1 MKNKFSKMMFSVVT
15 ALALTVSTAFGA
27 TVNIEINTANY
38 GSEISWDLT
47 DGSGT
52 ILASD
57 TAGSYGNYGT
67 YTTTVTAPDGCYS
80 MNMYDSWGDGWN
92 GGTYSISDS
101 ATGQIYA
108 TGGLTTGAFG
118 TDAVCWGPLGC
129 TDPGATNYD
138 ASAIVDDGSCT
149 YSSCT
154 NVTLTMND
162 SWGDGW
168 NGNTFVLTNSSGIAI
183 MTSTLASGSTGVD
196 SACIADDCYTITC
209 GGGSYAS
216 EVSWTLTDDSGN
228 VLASGGSPYT
238 GGTLCLPAVFGCTDS
253 IANNYN
259 SSATI
264 DDGSCTYNLGCTDPA
279 ATNYDSTATVDDGSC
294 TYASCSNVTLNM
306 VDSYGDGWNGNVFT
320 MTNSAGI
327 VVMSSTLASG
337 LTGVD
342 SACIADDCYTI
353 TCDGGAWQGEVSWT
367 LIDDA
372 TGNVLASGGAPSSGI
387 TICLPAV
394 FGCMDIFADN
404 YDPLATI
411 NSGCLYTGCMDPN
424 ATNYCATCNVSDS
437 TLCTYPVCNA
447 LDFSDNFE
455 AANLAGNGWTTLT
468 GTQSSVVL
476 STSNVISDT
485 VSLVHSGGDVSWGA
499 TPATEA
505 DAFAYTDYVS
515 SSQICID
522 MSGSSSI
529 VNMTL
534 DADLQSYFGSAYTWF
549 RVFANGVQ
557 LADAN
562 GSAVYNNTDVN
573 GVNTYTYDLSAF
585 AGQSQVYI
593 KFEASCKYG
602 PGSGYTAW
610 NNVVIDDINV
620 FNVTPCTYYGVAVD
634 YAFDASCNGGADGT
648 ASASVLN
655 SNGTDAY
662 SWTDASGAVVSTS
675 AVATGLAAG
684 TYTCTVTDSA
694 NGCSASTTA
703 TIGEPTAISA
713 SAVVVDAT
721 SPINTDGA
729 VNLSVSGGSPCYN
742 GTADTLDS
750 WDGTT
755 EYIYSAAAT
764 GTTTYFDVTASNASG
779 INGITL
785 RGVYGGTG
793 NIEVWTRTGTAD
805 GNCQSSAGWTL
816 NTSMPNTVAVNGT
829 AVYIPLMSAIGLEA
843 GDVVGIAIHSPTT
856 HYFTLGGTAAFGST
870 HASDAN
876 LAVSTGAICANG
888 PAFGGSAFLGSATAS
903 YDADVLLHYSGA
915 SYTYAWSNGATTQN
929 VSGLGMG
936 PISATITDCNGC
948 TSTWSGFVAANVVN
962 GCTDPNASNYD
973 PLANTD
979 DGSCT
984 YPGCTDSLATNF
996 DPNANLSDSSCT
1008 YDCAYYGWS
1017 DEINIEVFTDLYA
1030 SEASWELIN
1039 VSTGDT
1045 LAAVATGTYTSSAT
1059 FNYTVCADAGCYI
1072 VNYYDTWG
1080 DGWVD
1085 FNGTQ
1090 GYILAT
1096 DANGDTLGYAA
1107 PSGASS
1113 GSYGISLGGAVCISG
1128 CTGFI

>member
-38 GSEISWDLT
+38 GVEISWDLT

-57 TAGSYGNYGT
+57 TAGAYGNYGT
-67 YTTTVTAPDGCYS
+67 YTTTVTAPDGCYN

-92 GGTYSISDS
+92 GGTYTITDS
-101 ATGQIYA
+101 ATGQIYGS
-108 TGGLTTGAFG
+108 GGLVSGLYG
-118 TDAVCWGPLGC
+118 TDVVCWGPLGC
-129 TDPGATNYD
+129 TDPAATNYD
-138 ASAIVDDGSCT
+138 ANAIVDDGSCT

-183 MTSTLASGSTGVD
+183 MSSTLASGSTGTD
-196 SACIADDCYTITC
+196 AACLADDCYTITC
-209 GGGSYAS
+209 GGGSFAS
-216 EVSWTLTDDSGN
+216 EVSWILTDDATGS

-238 GGTLCLPAVFGCTDS
+238 GATLCLPAVFGCTDA
-253 IANNYN
+253 IANNYDSTAN
-259 SSATI
+259 V
-264 DDGSCTYNLGCTDPA
+264 DDGSCIYNLGCTDPG

-320 MTNSAGI
+320 LTNSVGT
-327 VVMSSTLASG
+327 VVMSSTLATG
-337 LTGVD
+337 LTGID

-353 TCDGGAWQGEVSWT
+353 SCDGGAWQGEVSWT

-372 TGNVLASGGAPSSGI
+372 TGNVLASGGAPSTGV

-411 NSGCLYTGCMDPN
+411 NSGCLYTGCTDPN
-424 ATNYCATCNVSDS
+424 ATNYCATCNVPDS
-437 TLCTYPVCNA
+437 TLCTYPICNA

-455 AANLAGNGWTTLT
+455 AANLAGNGWTTLA

-522 MSGSSSI
+522 MSGSSNI

-602 PGSGYTAW
+602 PGSAYTAW

-620 FNVTPCTYYGVAVD
+620 FNVTPCTYYGIATN
-634 YAFDASCNGGADGT
+634 YAFDASCNGGADG
-648 ASASVLN
+648 SAMATVVN

-662 SWTDASGAVVSTS
+662 SWTDASGTVVSSTS
-675 AVATGLAAG
+675 SVSGLSAG
-684 TYTCTVTDSA
+684 TYTCTVSDTT
-694 NGCSASTTA
+694 NGCSSSVAVV
-703 TIGEPTAISA
+703 IDEPSAISA

-721 SPINTDGA
+721 SPVNTDGA
-729 VNLSVSGGSPCYN
+729 VNLSVSGGSPCYT
-742 GTADTLDS
+742 GAADTLNT

-764 GTTTYFDVTASNASG
+764 GTTTYFDITATNAC
-779 INGITL
+779 GITGITQN
-785 RGVYGGTG
+785 GVYGGTG
-793 NIEVWTRTGTAD
+793 NIEVWTRVGTAD
-805 GNCQSSAGWTL
+805 GNFQSSAGWTL
-816 NTSMPNTVAVNGT
+816 NTSMPNPVSVNGT
-829 AVYIPLMSAIGLEA
+829 AVYIPLMAAIGLQA

-856 HYFTLGGTAAFGST
+856 HYFTLGGTAMFGST

-876 LAVSTGAICANG
+876 LSVSTGAVGANG

-903 YDADVLLHYSGA
+903 YNPSVLLNYSSA

-929 VSGLGMG
+929 VTGLGMG

-948 TSTWSGFVAANVVN
+948 ISTWSGFVAANVVN

-996 DPNANLSDSSCT
+996 DANANLDDSSCT

-1030 SEASWELIN
+1030 AEASWELIN

-1045 LAAVATGTYTSSAT
+1045 LAAVASNTYTS
-1059 FNYTVCADAGCYI
+1059 F
-1072 VNYYDTWG
+1072 
-1080 DGWVD
+1080 
-1085 FNGTQ
+1085 
-1090 GYILAT
+1090 
-1096 DANGDTLGYAA
+1096 
-1107 PSGASS
+1107 
-1113 GSYGISLGGAVCISG
+1113 
-1128 CTGFI
+1128 